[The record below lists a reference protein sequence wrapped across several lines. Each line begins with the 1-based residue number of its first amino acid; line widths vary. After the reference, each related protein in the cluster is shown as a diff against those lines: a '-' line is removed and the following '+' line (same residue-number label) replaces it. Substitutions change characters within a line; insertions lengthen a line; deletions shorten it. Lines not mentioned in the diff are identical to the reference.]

1 MITNKKTSKAQMML
15 PNGSKGLLQFI
26 PLVLLIAGC
35 NVKGVQTPLAEK
47 EQLQKQFDTYT
58 DTIPGSNINFEMV
71 AIPGGKFL
79 MGSPDGEHGHDA
91 DEGPVHSVEIAP
103 FWMGK
108 YEITWDQYEIFV
120 YPEMAKEA
128 LDRSPNPD
136 VELDGISQP
145 TPPFVDMSF
154 GMGKN
159 GFPAINMTQYAALS
173 YCKWLTAI
181 TGDFY
186 RLPTEAE
193 WEYACRAGTTTTYS
207 FGNDPDQLDDYAWH
221 YGNSDGGYKKVG
233 TKKAN
238 PWGLHDMHGNVWEWT
253 LDKYLP
259 QYPVE
264 KGQTRSNPWV
274 RPNELYPHAVRGGSW
289 DDDPEDLRSAAR
301 LASNSN
307 WKQRDPQIPKSNWWM
322 TDASFLGFRIVRPL
336 NKPSQEEIDAYFA
349 DPIPDL

>member
-1 MITNKKTSKAQMML
+1 MPKSQTTL
-15 PNGSKGLLQFI
+15 PFYCQ
-26 PLVLLIAGC
+26 PLCLIALKALLAGC
-35 NVKGVQTPLAEK
+35 SVQGVQTLPEEK
-47 EQLQKQFDTYT
+47 EQSQKRFSSYT
-58 DTIPGSNINFEMV
+58 DTIPGSDIPFEMV
-71 AIPGGKFL
+71 AIPGGVFL
-79 MGSPDGEHGHDA
+79 MGSPEGEAGRDK
-91 DEGPVHSVEIAP
+91 DEGPAHPVEIAP

-120 YPEMAKEA
+120 YPEMAREA
-128 LDRSPNPD
+128 LEKPS
-136 VELDGISQP
+136 ESGIQLDGISQP
-145 TPPFVDMSF
+145 TPPFIDMSF

-159 GFPAINMTQYAALS
+159 GFPAINMTQYAAVS
-173 YCKWLTAI
+173 YCKWLTAV

-193 WEYACRAGTTTTYS
+193 WEYAARAGTTTGYS
-207 FGNDPDQLDDYAWH
+207 FGDNPDQLDEYAW
-221 YGNSDGGYKKVG
+221 YYDNSNGGYKKVG

-264 KGQTRSNPWV
+264 EGQTRKNPWIK
-274 RPNELYPHAVRGGSW
+274 PDGLYPHAARGGSW
-289 DDDPEDLRSAAR
+289 DDDPEALRSAAR
-301 LASNSN
+301 LASNAS

-336 NKPSQEEIDAYFA
+336 EKPSQEEIDAYFA